1 MFPGVMALFSA
12 QGRKVQFLTFWT
24 ILTLVFILI
33 FYYMSVSR
41 RFPLPLTH
49 THKPRSWN
57 TLQYSTPSTSSSSQ
71 IKDAALSATS
81 CPPPP
86 ACSPPPPPPSPYD
99 ATKVAFL
106 VETRPLPHLPA
117 LFAHMT
123 TIIPPEWTFRFMGS
137 PVAISSMRKSPLIPR
152 LEKSGKLTFLELPSN
167 YSLKDRETISQM
179 FTDSH
184 LYADILAP
192 AEHLLVFQPD
202 SIFCANA
209 PKTLNDFLEYDW
221 IGAPWSK
228 TAQYGGNGG
237 LSLRKV
243 SKILEVLSKESRR
256 SGDGALEDLWISHRM
271 NQLPGAKMANA
282 TISKTFS
289 VESVWDE
296 SPLGYHIG
304 WLGVHHEQVSSLVI
318 LPARRMRQK

>member
-1 MFPGVMALFSA
+1 
-12 QGRKVQFLTFWT
+12 
-24 ILTLVFILI
+24 
-33 FYYMSVSR
+33 
-41 RFPLPLTH
+41 
-49 THKPRSWN
+49 
-57 TLQYSTPSTSSSSQ
+57 
-71 IKDAALSATS
+71 
-81 CPPPP
+81 
-86 ACSPPPPPPSPYD
+86 
-99 ATKVAFL
+99 
-106 VETRPLPHLPA
+106 
-117 LFAHMT
+117 
-123 TIIPPEWTFRFMGS
+123 
-137 PVAISSMRKSPLIPR
+137 MRKSPLIPR

-179 FTDSH
+179 FTDRH

-243 SKILEVLSKESRR
+243 SKILEVLSKESRKI
-256 SGDGALEDLWISHRM
+256 GDGALEDLWISHRM
-271 NQLPGAKMANA
+271 NQLPGAKMADA

-304 WLGVHHEQVSSLVI
+304 WLGVHHEQVSSLVL
-318 LPARRMRQK
+318 LPTREE